1 MGWNK
6 FSQWFKMYLLT
17 YLGDM
22 HPDTRCTP
30 SIHLG
35 TRCGRIAGITVR
47 GYVSMLGKA

>member
-6 FSQWFKMYLLT
+6 FSQWFEMYLLT

-22 HPDTRCTP
+22 HPDTCCTP
-30 SIHLG
+30 SIHL
-35 TRCGRIAGITVR
+35 TQCGRVAGTIPVR